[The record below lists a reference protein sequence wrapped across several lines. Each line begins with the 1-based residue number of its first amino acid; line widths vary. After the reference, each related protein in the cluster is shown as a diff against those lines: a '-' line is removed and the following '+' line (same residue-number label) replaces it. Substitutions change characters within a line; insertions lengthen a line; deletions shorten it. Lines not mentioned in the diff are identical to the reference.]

1 MRRLWLALLIVF
13 SLLLLAD
20 GFFSATAWWMERGCS
35 KRQQTFDVARQ
46 ACADEPASSLLQ
58 AWQQHVVAV
67 RSARAFAFAG
77 FFTLSVV
84 LIRRN
89 QVAT

>member
-1 MRRLWLALLIVF
+1 MKRLWFALLLIF
-13 SLLLLAD
+13 ALLLLTD
-20 GFFSATAWWMERGCS
+20 GLFSAASWWTARGCS
-35 KRQQTFDVARQ
+35 ERQQHFDVAKQ
-46 ACADEPASSLLQ
+46 ACADAPASPMLQ
-58 AWQQHVVAV
+58 WWQQQVVAV

-89 QVAT
+89 RVAT

>member
-1 MRRLWLALLIVF
+1 MKRLWLALLLVF
-13 SLLLLAD
+13 SLLLVAD
-20 GFFSATAWWMERGCS
+20 GLFSAAAWWTERGCA
-35 KRQQTFDVARQ
+35 KRQQAFDVSRQ
-46 ACADEPASSLLQ
+46 ACADEPASPMLQ
-58 AWQQHVVAV
+58 TWQQQVVAV

-89 QVAT
+89 RVVT

>member
-1 MRRLWLALLIVF
+1 MKRLWLALLIVF

-20 GFFSATAWWMERGCS
+20 GFFSAAAWWTERGCA
-35 KRQQTFDVARQ
+35 KRRQTFDVARQ

-84 LIRRN
+84 LIRCNR
-89 QVAT
+89 VAT